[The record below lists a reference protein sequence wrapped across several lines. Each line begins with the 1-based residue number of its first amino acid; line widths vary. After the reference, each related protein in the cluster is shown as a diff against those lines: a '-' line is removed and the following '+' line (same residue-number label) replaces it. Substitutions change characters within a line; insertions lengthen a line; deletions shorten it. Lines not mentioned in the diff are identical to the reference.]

1 MESENGIEDDSTCDT
16 YQNGVEEE
24 EQEPLQE
31 MVLDLI
37 DEDAVEGNGYKVDSE
52 DQFPFADEG
61 EEDEFEAEE
70 ERKLLSPFVAP
81 NQRPDAPL
89 CGILADEYQH
99 IDPRLYISDFRF
111 DGPLRFSR
119 VFGVNPRTLAKNL
132 IWWPSKTFKK
142 KDSVASDEPVLSPK
156 KADCVVDQTQLFLD
170 PDLESKLAIK
180 QKANEE
186 EDEAPSW
193 RFGPAQMW
201 YDQMGIPEKPKKFD
215 YGFKYQKGNKKP
227 KAMFDLPEDSLLP
240 VNFTRWEDDIIMD
253 ISEKAPSD
261 FRVEQVPKYG
271 WVNTVNTR
279 TLKLYRSCWSDDSST
294 RTLDELQQ
302 RVKNDIDDCYGPD
315 GSRSIFPLVNEE
327 VESIPWEN
335 DIIIDPDNMTSVL
348 EPKTLTLM
356 YEEDPI
362 VYGTPEDVPSDDR
375 KEDRHYDKRDQQFT
389 KKSKMILGQVQRR
402 QKQEEEEQLES
413 TIAQIADKDPFNMS
427 NDDYY
432 APKTT
437 QRNMNG
443 TNIQHSIPAQN
454 IHRAFFPTN
463 LNSFKLRHLHRMPLM
478 KKVMRDMLS
487 QNLPI
492 HNLVKHIKKA
502 DEQRRRQKI
511 AECGGDIFYMRT
523 LADLSGRD
531 GRLIMV
537 EYSEEHPPLL
547 SQPGMA
553 SRIRNYY
560 KRKAQ
565 KDVEPEMEFGES
577 AFAMNAQFLGNLAP
591 GQCLQAI
598 ENNMYR
604 APIYQHKPLHT
615 DFLLVRNKNGIY
627 IRECPTL
634 FVAGQECPS
643 FEVPSPNSKK
653 ASVFVRDFLLAFIYR
668 LFWASDQQPRRLK
681 MDDIKNAFPHYAE
694 SSVRKRLKQ
703 CSDFKRLGAGT
714 EQNYWVVREDFR
726 LPSKEEVLSMVTPEM
741 CCAQYSMMSAEQRL
755 KDAGYGE
762 KYFFTPEN
770 DDDSDDQ
777 VTIEDEIKC
786 APWNTSRAFIS
797 ATKGKCLLDQSG
809 VADPTGC
816 GQGFSYVRVSA
827 KPQKEDVPQIPKRL
841 VTGTNAD
848 LRKLPLKEAK
858 EICRSYGV
866 KEEEI
871 NSLTRWE
878 VIDVIRTLSTQA
890 AKARS
895 DFSGA
900 GMARFARGNIRFNFA
915 DMQDKYKKYCQNVF
929 DLQNQALS
937 CEDIVSTDEG
947 SDNEDSD
954 NEDMASRLEKI
965 LDGNEKNAL
974 SKTIRQKVEM
984 EDEERERLALQKMI
998 KGSTNKAPEKSI
1010 QKEAELA
1017 QNQAT
1022 VPRKLKIYRTVKS
1035 SEGVESTRVEVIN
1048 NPHVIDAYLG
1058 VRHNRDLAW
1067 IKVYAEMD
1075 EQYKEERRKEKRR
1088 LQDQLRRI
1096 RRNEMRQKMHTQIG
1110 RPPKKKPEKEKKVV
1124 PIKPS
1129 LQKMRCS
1136 ACGGNGHMKTNK
1148 NCPLYGKD
1156 TKAEKT
1162 VGDLLNTTNP
1172 NVDLDGLSLASG
1184 ELFELEGT
1192 RLKVSTKFFKH
1203 AEQQDKMPL
1212 KLRIPKHLTQG
1223 QMTNSPE
1230 ETKQQELVEDDQL
1243 PGPSNRFDLPSPAS
1257 TVVSQSNRKNR
1268 RKINLDDTEYL
1279 MGPMK
1284 SVHRRRAD
1292 PRVSLST
1299 LLLEIFNEIKSIE
1312 GVDPLMQPVNPK
1324 LVKDYYD
1331 IIANPIDLQKIRKN
1345 INDNK
1350 YELRRQFMTDLVLML
1365 DNAKKYNGPAH
1376 PITVAANKVF
1386 ELACRRIADHEQRL
1400 IELEKAIN
1408 PLLDDNDMV
1417 GFSYILGDIVQ
1428 SCKNLPKSA
1437 AFHVK
1442 VDTKKLPHY
1451 LDKINRPMDLG
1462 TIEQQVKDKFYKN
1475 IDTFLADIKQIY
1487 DNSATFNGPES
1498 PYTLKAK
1505 DIYDHA
1511 KVLVMEKEVQL
1522 KELEARIAKTE
1533 ANEQQ
1538 ANFISDVE
1546 DDMTRDSLP
1555 TMEDTTMFP
1564 DEESMDAWSNMDL
1577 STSKMQQEGQLN
1589 ADLELS
1595 DTDSEDEGGSLAKRM
1610 RVDDDLD
1617 TL

>member
-1 MESENGIEDDSTCDT
+1 MAEPLGSSKFTAYENSGNNELQEENGD
-16 YQNGVEEE
+16 
-24 EQEPLQE
+24 EQTESLEE

-37 DEDAVEGNGYKVDSE
+37 DEENVHDPKYD
-52 DQFPFADEG
+52 D
-61 EEDEFEAEE
+61 FELETPPHDT
-70 ERKLLSPFVAP
+70 KLSSFVPP
-81 NQRPDAPL
+81 NRRADAPL
-89 CGILADEYQH
+89 CGILADEHQH
-99 IDPRLYISDFRF
+99 IDPRLYSADFRF
-111 DGPLRFSR
+111 DAPLRFSR
-119 VFGVNPRTLAKNL
+119 VFGVNPKTLSQNL

-142 KDSVASDEPVLSPK
+142 KTEQRPASPLSFPK
-156 KADCVVDQTQLFLD
+156 KKDCVIDQTQLLLD
-170 PDLESKLAIK
+170 PELEKKLNK
-180 QKANEE
+180 KGKTGE
-186 EDEAPSW
+186 EDDETPAW
-193 RFGPAQMW
+193 RFGPAQIW
-201 YDQMGIPEKPKKFD
+201 YDRMGVPEKPKKFD
-215 YGFKYQKGNKKP
+215 YGFKVQKGNKKP
-227 KAMFDLPEDSLLP
+227 YNLFEIPDENLLP

-253 ISEKAPSD
+253 ISQKGPTD
-261 FRVEQVPKYG
+261 FKMDQVPKYG
-271 WVNTVNTR
+271 WVSTVNTR
-279 TLKLYRSCWSDDSST
+279 THKLYRSCWSDEFSPK
-294 RTLDELQQ
+294 TLDELQQ
-302 RVKNDIDDCYGPD
+302 KVKPEVEDVFGPD
-315 GSRSIFPLVNEE
+315 TSRSMFPLVSEE
-327 VESIPWEN
+327 VEYTAWEN
-335 DIIIDPDNMTSVL
+335 DIIIDPDNMPIVF
-348 EPKTLTLM
+348 EPKTLTVM
-356 YEEDPI
+356 YDEDPM
-362 VYGTPEDVPSDDR
+362 VYGMPEDVPSDDR
-375 KEDRHYDKRDQQFT
+375 KEDRHVDKRDQQFT

-432 APKTT
+432 FPKNT
-437 QRNMNG
+437 QRSMNG
-443 TNIQHSIPAQN
+443 ANIQHSIPAQN

-463 LNSFKLRHLHRMPLM
+463 LNSFKLRHLHRMPVM
-478 KKVMRDMLS
+478 KKVMRDMLN
-487 QNLPI
+487 QPLPV
-492 HNLVKHIKKA
+492 HNLVRHIRKA
-502 DEQRRRQKI
+502 DEQRRKQKM
-511 AECGGDIFYMRT
+511 AEGGGDIFYMRT
-523 LADLSGRD
+523 LNDLSGRD
-531 GRLIMV
+531 GKLLLI

-553 SRIRNYY
+553 SKIRNYY
-560 KRKAQ
+560 RRKTQ
-565 KDVEPEMEFGES
+565 KETEPTLEFGES

-604 APIYQHKPLHT
+604 APIYQHRPAHT
-615 DFLLVRNKNGIY
+615 DFLLIRNKYGLFL
-627 IRECPTL
+627 RECPSL

-714 EQNYWVVREDFR
+714 EQNYWVVRDDFR

-786 APWNTSRAFIS
+786 APWNTSRAFIA
-797 ATKGKCLLDQSG
+797 ATKGKCLLDQTG

-871 NSLTRWE
+871 NSLSRWE
-878 VIDVIRTLSTQA
+878 IIDVIRTLSTQA

-900 GMARFARGNIRFNFA
+900 GMSRFARGNMKINFA

-937 CEDIVSTDEG
+937 CEDPVSTDEG

-965 LDGNEKNAL
+965 LDGNEKTAL
-974 SKTIRQKVEM
+974 PKTMRHQAEM
-984 EDEERERLALQKMI
+984 EDEEKERLALQKLI
-998 KGSTNKAPEKSI
+998 KGTSNKASEKPPQKPEVS
-1010 QKEAELA
+1010 QT
-1017 QNQAT
+1017 QPGPS

-1048 NPHVIDAYLG
+1048 NPHVIDAYLR
-1058 VRHNRDLAW
+1058 VRHNHDLAW

-1096 RRNEMRQKMHTQIG
+1096 RRNELRQKMHTQIG
-1110 RPPKKKPEKEKKVV
+1110 RPPKKKPEKEKKPV

-1156 TKAEKT
+1156 NKAEKT
-1162 VGDLLNTTNP
+1162 VGDLLNASSQS
-1172 NVDLDGLSLASG
+1172 VDLEDLSLASG

-1212 KLRIPKHLTQG
+1212 KLRIPRHLTQG

-1230 ETKQQELVEDDQL
+1230 NLKSLDLIEEESLA
-1243 PGPSNRFDLPSPAS
+1243 GPSSRIDLPSPAS
-1257 TVVSQSNRKNR
+1257 TVASQSTKRSR
-1268 RKINLDDTEYL
+1268 RKLNLDDTDYL
-1279 MGPMK
+1279 MGPQK

-1292 PRVSLST
+1292 PRVSMSS
-1299 LLLEIFNEIKSIE
+1299 LLLDVFNEIKGLE

-1331 IIANPIDLQKIRKN
+1331 IIANPIDLQKIRKK
-1345 INDNK
+1345 INDNR
-1350 YELRRQFMTDLVLML
+1350 YELRRQFMTDLVLLL
-1365 DNAKKYNGPAH
+1365 DNAKKYNGPVH
-1376 PITVAANKVF
+1376 PITSAANRVF
-1386 ELACRRIADHEQRL
+1386 ELACRRIADHEHRL

-1437 AFHVK
+1437 AFHTK
-1442 VDTKKLPHY
+1442 VDTKKLPNY
-1451 LDKINRPMDLG
+1451 LERVQRPMDLG
-1462 TIEQQVKDKFYKN
+1462 TIEQLVKEKTYKN
-1475 IDTFLADIKQIY
+1475 IDTFLTDVKQIY
-1487 DNSATFNGPES
+1487 DNSAIFNGPES

-1505 DIYDHA
+1505 DIYEHA
-1511 KVLVMEKEVQL
+1511 KALIMEKEVHL
-1522 KELEARIAKTE
+1522 LELQGRIAQTE
-1533 ANEQQ
+1533 AKESNS
-1538 ANFISDVE
+1538 ISDI
-1546 DDMTRDSLP
+1546 DDDATRDSFIQP
-1555 TMEDTTMFP
+1555 MDDSQCPPMFP
-1564 DEESMDAWSNMDL
+1564 DEESMDAWSNLDL
-1577 STSKMQQEGQLN
+1577 SNSKMNQEGQLN
-1589 ADLELS
+1589 ADLQLS
-1595 DTDSEDEGGSLAKRM
+1595 DTDSEDEGGALAKRM